1 VTIRVTNADDN
12 PVIFLQYLYEV
23 LIDSNTPKVRALK
36 LSQSHSKEMSV
47 CTTLVYNIKINTG

>member
-1 VTIRVTNADDN
+1 MIYLSQDDYGKGNQNWTIVTIRVTNADDN

-36 LSQSHSKEMSV
+36 
-47 CTTLVYNIKINTG
+47 CT